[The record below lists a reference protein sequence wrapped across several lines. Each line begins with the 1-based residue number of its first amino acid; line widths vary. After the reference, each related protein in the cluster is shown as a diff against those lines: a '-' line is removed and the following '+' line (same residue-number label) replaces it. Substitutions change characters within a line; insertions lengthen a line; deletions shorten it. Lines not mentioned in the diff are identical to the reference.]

1 MADLFRLE
9 APELPR
15 APVLICAVDSWIDAG
30 LASSRARSELLNT
43 ANASLVGRFDSET
56 LVDHQAR
63 RPVLHLLDGVNMS
76 LEWPTIDLHLGEDP
90 DGRRF
95 LLLVGAEPDR
105 LWPTLAAK
113 VVELAREAGVRRVLT
128 LGAYPAPVP
137 HTRAPKTVA
146 TASTQALADLI
157 GFVPGQLAVPAGF
170 NSAVER
176 VCAEIG
182 LEACGLW
189 AQVPH
194 YVANLPYPAATVALL
209 EAITKLADLRFE
221 LTELRRGNRDREPDR
236 HLDRRQPRTRGHGR
250 PVGEAVRPAH
260 SGHIHRAHRR
270 RAGRR
275 AGTVPP
281 QPRRLSVRGPRGIPP
296 SPATSDHPRFRLGR
310 SCQDR
315 VTTAGTVSIEGT

>member
-221 LTELRRGNRDREPDR
+221 LTELRRAAIETGSRIDTLIAGNLE
-236 HLDRRQPRTRGHGR
+236 HVAM
-250 PVGEAVRPAH
+250 VGQLEKQYDQ
-260 SGHIHRAHRR
+260 HIA
-270 RAGRR
+270 ATF
-275 AGTVPP
+275 TVPT
-281 QPRRLSVRGPRGIPP
+281 
-296 SPATSDHPRFRLGR
+296 ADELGAELEQFLR
-310 SCQDR
+310 NQD
-315 VTTAGTVSIEGT
+315 G

>member
-15 APVLICAVDSWIDAG
+15 APVLICAIDSWIDAG
-30 LASSRARSELLNT
+30 LASSRARAALLNT
-43 ANASLVGRFDSET
+43 ANASLVGRFDAET

-63 RPVLHLLDGVNMS
+63 RPVLHLLDGVNTS

-95 LLLVGAEPDR
+95 LLLAGAEPDR
-105 LWPTLAAK
+105 LWPTLATK

-137 HTRAPKTVA
+137 HTRTPKIVA
-146 TASTQALADLI
+146 TASTQALADLV
-157 GFVPGQLAVPAGF
+157 GFVPGTLTVPAGF

-176 VCAEIG
+176 ICAELG
-182 LEACGLW
+182 VEACGLW

-209 EAITKLADLRFE
+209 EAITKLTDLRFE
-221 LTELRRGNRDREPDR
+221 LTELRRTAIETGSRIDTLIAGNLE
-236 HLDRRQPRTRGHGR
+236 HLTM
-250 PVGEAVRPAH
+250 VGQLETQYDQQVAATF
-260 SGHIHRAHRR
+260 
-270 RAGRR
+270 
-275 AGTVPP
+275 TVPT
-281 QPRRLSVRGPRGIPP
+281 
-296 SPATSDHPRFRLGR
+296 ADELGAELEQFLR
-310 SCQDR
+310 NQND
-315 VTTAGTVSIEGT
+315 